1 MGQSHTRGAAQGRT
15 MDGRTMGCSK
25 RCSKRFKEVLLLA
38 VFDAGRG
45 QQQAGEVGLVD
56 AFVASPAR
64 RYTNDRAAQL
74 VRLGFAPRRV
84 APVYLSAEEH
94 LRRGCKLTAK
104 QAGVFAVH
112 VHMWKTVSE
121 LLRRPDAKALLLEDD
136 WSIGAQNES
145 DVAAELR
152 RIELR
157 DDDWQLIGHCHGTSC
172 TTAYYLSQHA
182 ARQLS
187 DAQIDPCEVGD
198 CPVDWFLETLASAGL
213 IRSYVTPRQ
222 APFGRLLNGTV
233 DWSQDG
239 LFQQDQRQFADL
251 LDEDLPNKEG
261 SPVRRSAAVPS
272 PTAESS
278 PSSVTHHPA
287 HHLVRHPL
295 PPPPPAPPPLDAP
308 GLSHQQDSCADSDI
322 PPAARAQ
329 HASAHDGATS
339 HPATRRRLPP
349 PRPPPPLSIIPPTL
363 PPPSTRVYQSCECM
377 LRRLRLFEHT
387 RQKSANAC

>member
-1 MGQSHTRGAAQGRT
+1 
-15 MDGRTMGCSK
+15 MGCSK
-25 RCSKRFKEVLLLA
+25 RCALLLA
-38 VFDAGRG
+38 VFDVGRG
-45 QQQAGEVGLVD
+45 QQEAGVVGLVD

-182 ARQLS
+182 AQQLS

-213 IRSYVTPRQ
+213 LRTYVTPRQ

-239 LFQQDQRQFADL
+239 LFQQDQHQFAVE
-251 LDEDLPNKEG
+251 EDLPNKEG

-272 PTAESS
+272 PAAEPH

-295 PPPPPAPPPLDAP
+295 PPPPSPPPLEAP
-308 GLSHQQDSCADSDI
+308 GLPNQDSCADSDT

-339 HPATRRRLPP
+339 RHPSRRRLPP
-349 PRPPPPLSIIPPTL
+349 PRPPPALSTIPPPL